1 MHLNYRNYILCYVG
15 RGKNNVYKSLSFLA
29 AVNMAGCIR
38 DISIGGTTR
47 TIINF
52 MLFLH

>member
-1 MHLNYRNYILCYVG
+1 MVG
-15 RGKNNVYKSLSFLA
+15 ITFSVMLVEEKIMFTNLLSFLA